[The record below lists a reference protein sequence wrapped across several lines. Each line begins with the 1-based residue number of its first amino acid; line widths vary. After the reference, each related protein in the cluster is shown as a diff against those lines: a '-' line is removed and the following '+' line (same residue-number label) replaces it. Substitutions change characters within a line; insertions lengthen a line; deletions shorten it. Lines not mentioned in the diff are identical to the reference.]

1 MPTLP
6 AKLIDTA
13 LEAAIV
19 PSFTRIGPTIRN
31 RLFDWQPIRSVPGR
45 RIVITGANSGL
56 GFAGA
61 RLLTMAGA
69 SVTVVA
75 RNVERGTKAVE
86 ELNQMAGA
94 DVSLEVCDLSS
105 LESVDECAKRLL
117 SKGEQID
124 TLVHN
129 AGALH
134 NPRQVSVDGIELTL
148 ATHVVGPF
156 KLTEML
162 RPLLR
167 AGDDPRIVTMAS
179 GGLYGQGISL
189 SDLQSTRDYTGAKA
203 YARAKRA
210 QLLLST
216 AWDKILIPEGIES
229 YVMHPGWADTA
240 GVADALPG
248 FGKLVGPLLRSPEQ
262 GADTLAWLATQ
273 PTIELGSSGFWLDRA
288 RRPEHRIP
296 NTKSA
301 DQKIDALWEEISAMA
316 GVVPALS
323 E

>member
-1 MPTLP
+1 MTSLP
-6 AKLIDTA
+6 AKLIDTV
-13 LEAAIV
+13 LEAAIA
-19 PSFTRIGPTIRN
+19 PSFTKIGPALRS
-31 RLFDWQPIRSVPGR
+31 RLFDWEPIRHVPGR
-45 RIVITGANSGL
+45 RVIITGANSGL

-75 RNVERGTKAVE
+75 RNEERGAKAVD
-86 ELNQMAGA
+86 ELNQMTGA
-94 DVSLEVCDLSS
+94 DVTLEICDLSS
-105 LESVDECAKRLL
+105 LESVDAFAERMLAA
-117 SKGEQID
+117 GQQID

-134 NPRQVSVDGIELTL
+134 NQRQESVDGFELTL
-148 ATHVVGPF
+148 ATHVLGPF

-167 AGDDPRIVTMAS
+167 AGDDPRIITMAS

-189 SDLQSTRDYTGAKA
+189 SDLQTTREYSGTKS

-210 QLLLST
+210 QLLLSSK
-216 AWDKILIPEGIES
+216 WDEILVPEGIES

-248 FGKLVGPLLRSPEQ
+248 FGKLVGPLLRTPEE

-273 PTIELGSSGFWLDRA
+273 PTVELGSSGFWLDRA

-301 DQKIDALWEEISAMA
+301 DQKTDALWQEVSRMA
-316 GVVPALS
+316 GVSPV
-323 E
+323 

>member
-1 MPTLP
+1 MSSIP
-6 AKLIDTA
+6 AKLIDTV
-13 LEAAIV
+13 LEATIA
-19 PSFTRIGPTIRN
+19 PSFTRIGPAVRS
-31 RLFDWQPIRSVPGR
+31 RLFNWQPIRSVPGR
-45 RIVITGANSGL
+45 RVIITGANSGL

-61 RLLTMAGA
+61 HLLTKAGA
-69 SVTVVA
+69 AVTVVA
-75 RNVERGTKAVE
+75 RNEQRGTEAVDT
-86 ELNQMAGA
+86 LNQMAGA
-94 DVSLEVCDLSS
+94 DVRLEICDLSS
-105 LESVDECAKRLL
+105 LDSVDEFAHRLL
-117 SKGEQID
+117 AAGDPID

-134 NPRQVSVDGIELTL
+134 NPREESVDGIELTL

-167 AGDDPRIVTMAS
+167 QGNDPRIITMAS

-189 SDLQSTRDYTGAKA
+189 SDLQTTRDYSGTKA

-210 QLLLST
+210 QLLLSSM
-216 AWDKILIPEGIES
+216 WDDILVPEGIES
-229 YVMHPGWADTA
+229 YVMHPGWANTA

-248 FGKLVGPLLRSPEQ
+248 FGKLVGPLLRSPEE
-262 GADTLAWLATQ
+262 GADTLAWLATE
-273 PTIELGSSGFWLDRA
+273 PTAELGSSGFWLDRA

-301 DQKIDALWEEISAMA
+301 DQKTDALWQEISRMA
-316 GVVPALS
+316 GVNPTTAD
-323 E
+323 